1 MAGAVTAAE
10 QLGGAKKL
18 GISTRKV
25 IGFVLTIAVPA
36 LLWFAPLNFNPASKH
51 ALAVAAFMIVA
62 WIAEPI
68 PHALT
73 GLIGCYLFWVLKV
86 VKFEVAFSGFADQTP
101 WFLFGAGLF
110 GMMAT
115 QTGMARRL
123 AFLILQRVASSY
135 LPLLL

>member
-1 MAGAVTAAE
+1 MAEAVHAAA
-10 QLGGAKKL
+10 QLGGAKEI

-36 LLWFAPLNFNPASKH
+36 LLWFAQLNFEPASKH

-73 GLIGCYLFWVLKV
+73 GLIGCYLFWGLKGV
-86 VKFEVAFSGFADQTP
+86 GFGIECTGFA
-101 WFLFGAGLF
+101 
-110 GMMAT
+110 
-115 QTGMARRL
+115 
-123 AFLILQRVASSY
+123 Y
-135 LPLLL
+135 H